1 MATNKIESPKKK
13 QKVESKDE
21 KIKRWETSFKCD
33 VIKKQKVESKD
44 EKIKRLE
51 IELQDIGYIHKNIT
65 SILSNAID
73 ELNYDICKL
82 KKDHAEEIKTLQF
95 LGECR
100 NREKVIKFVKYHH
113 TLIKSIEKLED
124 IRMCKFLEENC

>member
-51 IELQDIGYIHKNIT
+51 IELRDIGDIHKNIT

-95 LGECR
+95 FGECN
-100 NREKVIKFVKYHH
+100 NREKIIDFVKYHH
-113 TLIKSIEKLED
+113 TLIKSIEKIES
-124 IRMCKFLEENC
+124 IRMRKFLEENC

>member
-1 MATNKIESPKKK
+1 MASNISKPPKKK
-13 QKVESKDE
+13 
-21 KIKRWETSFKCD
+21 R
-33 VIKKQKVESKD
+33 KVESKD

-51 IELQDIGYIHKNIT
+51 NELRDMGDIHRNIT
-65 SILSNAID
+65 SILSNTID

-95 LGECR
+95 FSECK
-100 NREKVIKFVKYHH
+100 NREKIIEFVKYHH

-124 IRMCKFLEENC
+124 IRMRKFLE

>member
-13 QKVESKDE
+13 QKVESKDD
-21 KIKRWETSFKCD
+21 KIKRWEASFKCD

-95 LGECR
+95 FGKYK
-100 NREKVIKFVKYHH
+100 NSEKVIEFVRYHH
-113 TLIKSIEKLED
+113 TLIKSIEKIES